1 MSFLDQVEKVAIEAM
16 SNLRSKSTGVDGAIL
31 WVSAGEF
38 EGKECTHGPRVKVI
52 LGQGRVTM
60 EALKKAPSIK
70 IKDGS
75 LLHGRV
81 KGSLLKKI
89 RMFLDLNRVV
99 LLDYWDQ
106 KIDSVQMAHEIKK
119 I

>member
-1 MSFLDQVEKVAIEAM
+1 MSFLGQVERFAIEAM

-38 EGKECTHGPRVKVI
+38 EGKESQHGPRVKVI

-60 EALKKAPSIK
+60 EALQKAPSVK

-75 LLHGRV
+75 LIQGRL

-89 RMFLDLNRVV
+89 QMFLNLNRTV
-99 LLDYWDQ
+99 LLDYWNQ
-106 KIDSVQMAHEIKK
+106 KIDTVQMAQEIKK

>member
-1 MSFLDQVEKVAIEAM
+1 MSFLDQVEREAM

-38 EGKECTHGPRVKVI
+38 EGKESQQGPRVKVI

-60 EALKKAPSIK
+60 EALQKAPSVK

-75 LLHGRV
+75 LIQGRL

-89 RMFLDLNRVV
+89 QMFLDLNRTV
-99 LLDYWDQ
+99 LLDYWNQ
-106 KIDSVQMAHEIKK
+106 KIDTVQMAQEIKK